1 MYIWNSCNFYYLI
14 LGWATLVLGPPTETY
29 YLESMRTTPKP
40 NPNPNPS
47 DSISKM
53 PTCVYTNPALFGR
66 SLLIPLLWKKPS
78 NSQKKPNLWHSCATK
93 NIPDIGIIFFKHTI
107 TSFQLLPSD
116 QPKIAFYRP
125 ALSVFCNLFPWS
137 PSPGYDPGN
146 L

>member
-78 NSQKKPNLWHSCATK
+78 NTQKKPNLWHSCATK
-93 NIPDIGIIFFKHTI
+93 NILNLSIIFLKE
-107 TSFQLLPSD
+107 
-116 QPKIAFYRP
+116 
-125 ALSVFCNLFPWS
+125 
-137 PSPGYDPGN
+137 
-146 L
+146 